1 MKVNCFFQMEQKD
14 ETPKQGA
21 TKREEVVETSGEQ
34 EDVKEEEEEEEEEE
48 AEAEEGRRAPD
59 EEEEVMSDNEVRGGR
74 GTPCYICGELLD
86 GGHEFIRHLAD
97 VHRRNVWCYDCT
109 MGFNYETDFE
119 QHLMQHMWENPGFVV
134 LKDMNAESCGCP
146 EVMRYRDYPSV
157 FD

>member
-1 MKVNCFFQMEQKD
+1 MEQKD

-21 TKREEVVETSGEQ
+21 TKREEVVEMSGEQ
-34 EDVKEEEEEEEEEE
+34 EDVKEEEEEEVEV
-48 AEAEEGRRAPD
+48 EEGRTTLE
-59 EEEEVMSDNEVRGGR
+59 EEEEVTSDNEARGGG

-119 QHLMQHMWENPGFVV
+119 QHLMQHAWENPGFVV

-146 EVMRYRDYPSV
+146 EVLRYRDYPSV

>member
-1 MKVNCFFQMEQKD
+1 MEQKD
-14 ETPKQGA
+14 ETTMQDA

-34 EDVKEEEEEEEEEE
+34 EEDVKEEEEEVE
-48 AEAEEGRRAPD
+48 EEGRRAPE
-59 EEEEVMSDNEVRGGR
+59 EEEEVMSDNEVRGGGGG

-86 GGHEFIRHLAD
+86 GGHDFIRHLAD
-97 VHRRNVWCYDCT
+97 IHRRNVWCYDCT

-119 QHLMQHMWENPGFVV
+119 QHLMQHAWENPGFVV

-146 EVMRYRDYPSV
+146 EVLQYRDYPSV